1 MLTATRMLILALACL
16 IGGVVLLLSGA
27 DQAIAGSLIAAAIGV
42 MGFSNQKAAVEAGQ
56 KVERKLDEA
65 QEK

>member
-16 IGGVVLLLSGA
+16 IGGVVLMLAGA

-42 MGFSNQKAAVEAGQ
+42 MGLSNNKAAAESAK
-56 KVERKLDEA
+56 KVE
-65 QEK
+65 EKIESTKD

>member
-27 DQAIAGSLIAAAIGV
+27 DQAIGGSLIAAAIGV
-42 MGFSNQKAAVEAGQ
+42 MGLSNNKAAAESAK
-56 KVERKLDEA
+56 KVE
-65 QEK
+65 EKIDSTKD